1 MTELARW
8 KGEGDRMDVSM
19 FLDGLEMEVR
29 SVPSAAS
36 HF

>member
-19 FLDGLEMEVR
+19 FLDGLEMEVCI
-29 SVPSAAS
+29 VLSAS
-36 HF
+36 DHC